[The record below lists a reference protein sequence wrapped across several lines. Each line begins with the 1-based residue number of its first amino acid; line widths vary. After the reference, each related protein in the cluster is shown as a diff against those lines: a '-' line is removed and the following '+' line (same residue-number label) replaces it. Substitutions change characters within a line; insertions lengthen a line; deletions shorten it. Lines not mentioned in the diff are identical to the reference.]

1 MTYGNFQTRHFDAA
15 LDRLEN
21 AKTVN
26 ERDPFIGEGEHV
38 LLLLSLE
45 PFLHKQHGP
54 SVRASFEVLESSP
67 GPTGAPVHL
76 FGTRVTKLWFLTK
89 PSKFETQTNDS
100 DRFTDFVRQMAGAAS
115 GSNVAAQCRALIR
128 DRVADQLLRGM
139 VIRARGVNTSKNA
152 AKPWVEVY
160 WTTVQ
165 QTPDQIKARR
175 ATIEAKIAATPVQ
188 APQAA
193 PQQYAP
199 QPAPMPQG
207 PQPSYSQQMHPQMPV
222 QYAQPMQTQVLPQA
236 PSNMPQMMPVQYAQ
250 QPQLLPQAPQYA
262 PQAPAQQPAAQPVA
276 PAAPGGLLSQ
286 IPGF

>member
-1 MTYGNFQTRHFDAA
+1 MTYGNFQTGAFDAA
-15 LDRLEN
+15 LDRLEST
-21 AKTVN
+21 KTVN

-38 LLLLSLE
+38 LQLLSLE
-45 PFLHKQHGP
+45 PFNHKTHGP

-67 GPTGAPVHL
+67 GPTGAPMHL
-76 FGTRVTKLWFLTK
+76 IGSRVTKLWFLTK

-100 DRFTDFVRQMAGAAS
+100 DRFTDFIRQMAGAAS

-128 DRVADQLLRGM
+128 DRVSDQLLRGM

-165 QTPDQIKARR
+165 QTPDQIKSRR
-175 ATIEAKIAATPVQ
+175 ATIEAKIAAAPVQ
-188 APQAA
+188 QPAPAVQQLAA
-193 PQQYAP
+193 FVPQQYAP
-199 QPAPMPQG
+199 QPPPPG
-207 PQPSYSQQMHPQMPV
+207 YGQPMHPQMPQ
-222 QYAQPMQTQVLPQA
+222 QYAQPMQTQVLPQT
-236 PSNMPQMMPVQYAQ
+236 PSNMPQMMPVQYA
-250 QPQLLPQAPQYA
+250 PQPQAPQQYA
-262 PQAPAQQPAAQPVA
+262 PQPQAPAAAPAA